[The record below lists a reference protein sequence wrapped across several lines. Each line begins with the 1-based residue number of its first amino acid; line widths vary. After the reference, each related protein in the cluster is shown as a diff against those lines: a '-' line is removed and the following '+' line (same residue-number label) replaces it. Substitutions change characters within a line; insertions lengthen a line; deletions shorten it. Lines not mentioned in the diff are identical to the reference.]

1 MKHWKQWYTSC
12 FGMGF
17 LPWAPGSWGS
27 IPSTLLFGLLCVAG
41 MPPWVVAMVLISVAV
56 VASVI
61 CVRFSPDVIAVA
73 GDEDPGQI
81 VCDEVAGQAITF
93 LAVPMISDGMT
104 ILWTMGIGFF
114 MYRLF
119 DTLKLPPARQLE
131 KLPKGWGI
139 LCDDLAAGVQAMI
152 ALQIIIRIWLLK

>member
-12 FGMGF
+12 FGFGF

-27 IPSTLLFGLLCVAG
+27 IPSTALFGLLCFAG
-41 MPPWVVAMVLISVAV
+41 TPPWLITLILAIVALA
-56 VASVI
+56 ASVVCI
-61 CVRFSPDVIAVA
+61 RFSPEVIAIA
-73 GDEDPGQI
+73 GDEDPGQV

-93 LAVPMISDGMT
+93 LALPAIPDAMRIVWITGA
-104 ILWTMGIGFF
+104 GFF
-114 MYRLF
+114 LYRLF

-139 LCDDLAAGVQAMI
+139 LCDDLAASIQAMI
-152 ALQIIIRIWLLK
+152 VLQLLARFWLLK

>member
-27 IPSTLLFGLLCVAG
+27 IPSTLLFGLLCVAQT
-41 MPPWVVAMVLISVAV
+41 PPWIVAMILVA
-56 VASVI
+56 ASVV
-61 CVRFSPDVIAVA
+61 CVRFAPDVITVA

-93 LAVPMISDGMT
+93 LALPAITDGMT
-104 ILWTMGIGFF
+104 ILWIMGSGFF

-152 ALQIIIRIWLLK
+152 ALQFLARFWLLK